1 MGRLASSTSMAV
13 IASGG
18 VARVEHVRKLSR
30 LKLEGVI
37 IGRALYTGDVKL
49 KEAIMAAG
57 AGDA

>member
-1 MGRLASSTSMAV
+1 
-13 IASGG
+13 
-18 VARVEHVRKLSR
+18 VEHVRKLSR